1 MGLRRRLI
9 ARWEDSGFGSLQE
22 INLRVFRESLRA
34 FRETTSSSQML
45 TAITRRVSSSI
56 NDCAL
61 SFHDS
66 QPIDVAKAMAQ
77 HVAYEERLRQFGARV
92 VSLAAE
98 PGLPDA
104 VFVEDAAI
112 VVDEVA
118 VIPIM
123 GAASRRH
130 ETESL
135 ARALSV
141 YRPLK
146 FMQSPATLDGGDVM
160 RIGRR
165 IFVGAS
171 SRTNAEGIAQLRAA
185 LGPFD
190 YEVTAV
196 DVRQCLHLK
205 SGCSYV
211 GRTSILVNRE
221 WVDVTRLT
229 GFELIDVP
237 STEPGAANALLIE
250 NVIED
255 VVEGVSADV
264 IIVPSAFPQ
273 TIALLEARG
282 FIVKAIDVSEFQKAE
297 GGVTC
302 KSIIFNSVA
311 AP

>member
-1 MGLRRRLI
+1 
-9 ARWEDSGFGSLQE
+9 
-22 INLRVFRESLRA
+22 
-34 FRETTSSSQML
+34 ML
-45 TAITRRVSSSI
+45 TAITRQVSPSI
-56 NDCAL
+56 NRCEL
-61 SFHDS
+61 TFHAK
-66 QPIDVAKAMAQ
+66 QPIDVEKAISQ
-77 HVAYEERLRQFGARV
+77 HEAYEECLGQVGARV
-92 VSLAAE
+92 VSLPAE
-98 PGLPDA
+98 PSLPDA

-135 ARALSV
+135 ALALSV

-165 IFVGAS
+165 MFVGAS

-185 LGPFD
+185 LAPFD

-211 GRTSILVNRE
+211 GRNSILVNRE
-221 WVDVTRLT
+221 WVDVTRLG

-237 STEPGAANALLIE
+237 LSEPSAANAL
-250 NVIED
+250 VIESMNESMNAD
-255 VVEGVSADV
+255 VV
-264 IIVPSAFPQ
+264 IVPRAFPQ

-302 KSIIFNSVA
+302 KSIIFNVA
-311 AP
+311 DPDS

>member
-1 MGLRRRLI
+1 
-9 ARWEDSGFGSLQE
+9 
-22 INLRVFRESLRA
+22 
-34 FRETTSSSQML
+34 ML
-45 TAITRRVSSSI
+45 TAITRQVSPSI
-56 NDCAL
+56 NRCEL
-61 SFHDS
+61 TFHAKE
-66 QPIDVAKAMAQ
+66 PIDVAKAIAQ
-77 HVAYEERLRQFGARV
+77 HEAYEECLRHLGARV
-92 VSLAAE
+92 ISLAAE
-98 PGLPDA
+98 PDLPDS

-123 GAASRRH
+123 GAASRRP

-146 FMQSPATLDGGDVM
+146 FMQAPATLDGGDVM
-160 RIGRR
+160 RIERR

-185 LGPFD
+185 FAEFD

-211 GRTSILVNRE
+211 GRNSILVNRE
-221 WVDVTRLT
+221 WVDETRLA

-237 STEPGAANALLIE
+237 PSEPSAANVLLIE
-250 NVIED
+250 
-255 VVEGVSADV
+255 DV
-264 IIVPSAFPQ
+264 IIVPSTFPE
-273 TIALLEARG
+273 TIALLEAHG
-282 FIVKAIDVSEFQKAE
+282 FIVKPIDVSEFQKAE

-302 KSIIFNSVA
+302 KSIIFNA
-311 AP
+311 AGPESSQP

>member
-1 MGLRRRLI
+1 MLI
-9 ARWEDSGFGSLQE
+9 
-22 INLRVFRESLRA
+22 
-34 FRETTSSSQML
+34 
-45 TAITRRVSSSI
+45 AITRQVSPSI
-56 NDCAL
+56 NRCEL
-61 SFHDS
+61 TFHAKE
-66 QPIDVAKAMAQ
+66 PIDITKAIAQ
-77 HVAYEERLRQFGARV
+77 HEAYQECLRRLGLRV

-98 PGLPDA
+98 PDLPDA

-112 VVDEVA
+112 VVDEAA
-118 VIPIM
+118 VIPVM
-123 GAASRRH
+123 GAASRRP

-146 FMQSPATLDGGDVM
+146 FMRPPATLDGGDVM

-171 SRTNAEGIAQLRAA
+171 SRTNAEGISQLRAA
-185 LGPFD
+185 LAASD

-211 GRTSILVNRE
+211 GRNLILVNRE
-221 WVDVTRLT
+221 WVDVKRLT
-229 GFELIDVP
+229 GFDLIDVP
-237 STEPGAANALLIE
+237 RSEPGAANVLLIE
-250 NVIED
+250 DANDDAKEAAVNDVIETSVKD
-255 VVEGVSADV
+255 VV
-264 IIVPSAFPQ
+264 IVPSVFSQ

-282 FIVKAIDVSEFQKAE
+282 FKVKAIDVSEFQKAE

-302 KSIIFNSVA
+302 KSIIFKGDRHSTPNPCSGNSD
-311 AP
+311 